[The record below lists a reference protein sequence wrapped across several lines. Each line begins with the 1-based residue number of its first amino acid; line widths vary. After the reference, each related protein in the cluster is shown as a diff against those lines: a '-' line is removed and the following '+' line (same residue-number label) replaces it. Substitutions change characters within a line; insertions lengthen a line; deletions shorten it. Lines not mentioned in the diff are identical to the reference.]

1 MCLAVPM
8 RVKKLL
14 NITGAECAHAND
26 LPVTAIVEVNG
37 VEQGVRLD
45 IVDIL
50 PKEGDYVIVHA
61 GFAIRTLPP
70 EDALKDLELIRQA
83 LERSS
88 A

>member
-14 NITGAECAHAND
+14 DVTGAECGRTAD
-26 LPVTAIVEVNG
+26 PPVAAVVEVNG
-37 VEQGVRLD
+37 VERSVRLD
-45 IVDIL
+45 IVDII

-83 LERSS
+83 LELSP
-88 A
+88 

>member
-14 NITGAECAHAND
+14 DWTGAECGQTVD
-26 LPVTAIVEVNG
+26 SPVAAIVEVNG
-37 VEQGVRLD
+37 VERSVRLD
-45 IVDIL
+45 IVDII
-50 PKEGDYVIVHA
+50 PQEGDYVIVHA

-83 LERSS
+83 LECPS
-88 A
+88 